1 MLKDFQFL
9 SDAEKAE
16 EARAKRSKKSS
27 AQEWKAPHDMCT
39 RARALHS
46 FVAGYQISLL
56 RPLAECGRR
65 PGLPWA

>member
-27 AQEWKAPHDMCT
+27 AQEWKAPHHVHKT
-39 RARALHS
+39 SGPAHLAR
-46 FVAGYQISLL
+46 YQISLL
-56 RPLAECGRR
+56 RPGL
-65 PGLPWA
+65 GLPSA